1 MYIAQGRSSNRKWI
15 YWVFPSLFFLMM
27 IFNYIASLTI
37 KIDYKEF
44 IAKIGEIPFL
54 IIMIS
59 QFAFFLFVLFLIVK
73 LIHNQ
78 NITSLTTSRKKID
91 FKRFFFAFGVL
102 GFFLIIMTLIQFKF
116 FPQDFV
122 WNFKPLPFFSLV
134 IVCFLLLPLQ
144 TSFEE
149 YFFRG
154 YLLQGLGII
163 CKNKW
168 FPLLFTSVMFGLM
181 HIANPEIEKLG
192 YGFLSMYIAIGIIFG
207 ITTLMDEGLELALG
221 MHASN
226 NIFAALLVTSDW
238 SAIQTPSLLKEIGE
252 PDFNFTYI
260 CTILSVFL
268 LTLFIFAKKYKWTNW
283 KEKLFGKITA
293 SSQEND

>member
-78 NITSLTTSRKKID
+78 KITSFTTSRKKID